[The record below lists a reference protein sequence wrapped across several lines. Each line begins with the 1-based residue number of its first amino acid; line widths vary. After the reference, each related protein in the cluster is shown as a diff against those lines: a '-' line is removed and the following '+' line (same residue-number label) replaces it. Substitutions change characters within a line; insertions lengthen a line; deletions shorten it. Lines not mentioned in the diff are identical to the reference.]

1 MLDNTMKAQLK
12 AYLEKLTRPVELVST
27 LDDSAKSGEIR
38 TLLQEIAELSPKITV
53 REDNSASAR
62 KPSFLIVNPGQT
74 QGIRFAGSPL
84 GHEFTS
90 LVLALLQVGGHPS
103 KEAQELLDQVR
114 NLEGEFHFETYYSLS
129 CHNCP
134 DVVQALNL
142 MAVLNPNITHTAI
155 DGGLFQNEIT
165 ERNIMGVPAVF
176 LNGSEFGQGRMTLAE
191 IVNKVDSNA
200 GKRAADALNQ
210 QAPYEVLIV
219 GSGPAGASAAV
230 YAARKGIRTGLIGER
245 FGGQV
250 LDTVDIENYISV
262 PKTEGA
268 KLAAALKVHVED
280 YTADVID
287 NQSITALI
295 PATEQGGLHQ
305 LQTASGATLKARS
318 VIIST
323 GARWRNMG
331 VPGEQEYRTKGVTYC
346 PHCDGPLFKG
356 KSVAVIGGGNSGA
369 EAAIDLAGVVE
380 HVTLLEF
387 APELK
392 ADAVLQQKLRSLA
405 NVDIIMNAQTTE
417 VLGDGSKVT
426 GLQYKDRV
434 SGELHTLTLAGI
446 FVQIGLLPNTQW
458 LKGTLDLNPMG
469 EIVVDARNETSIK
482 GVFGAGDCTTVPYKQ
497 IIIAAGEGAKASLSA
512 FDYLIRT
519 STRTAE

>member
-142 MAVLNPNITHTAI
+142 MAVLNPDITHTAI

-176 LNGSEFGQGRMTLAE
+176 LNGNEFGQGRMTLAE

-219 GSGPAGASAAV
+219 GSGPAG
-230 YAARKGIRTGLIGER
+230 IR
-245 FGGQV
+245 
-250 LDTVDIENYISV
+250 
-262 PKTEGA
+262 
-268 KLAAALKVHVED
+268 
-280 YTADVID
+280 
-287 NQSITALI
+287 
-295 PATEQGGLHQ
+295 
-305 LQTASGATLKARS
+305 
-318 VIIST
+318 
-323 GARWRNMG
+323 
-331 VPGEQEYRTKGVTYC
+331 C
-346 PHCDGPLFKG
+346 
-356 KSVAVIGGGNSGA
+356 
-369 EAAIDLAGVVE
+369 
-380 HVTLLEF
+380 
-387 APELK
+387 
-392 ADAVLQQKLRSLA
+392 
-405 NVDIIMNAQTTE
+405 
-417 VLGDGSKVT
+417 
-426 GLQYKDRV
+426 RV
-434 SGELHTLTLAGI
+434 CR
-446 FVQIGLLPNTQW
+446 P
-458 LKGTLDLNPMG
+458 
-469 EIVVDARNETSIK
+469 
-482 GVFGAGDCTTVPYKQ
+482 
-497 IIIAAGEGAKASLSA
+497 
-512 FDYLIRT
+512 
-519 STRTAE
+519 